1 METPSGM
8 KVSYSFS
15 DGEVLQNSLWGSRGR
30 LAQMWKPLDGAMNRA
45 VPVARLRE
53 VRRSWRF

>member
-1 METPSGM
+1 M

-30 LAQMWKPLDGAMNRA
+30 LAQMWKPVDGAMNKP